1 MMNFQRFDQ
10 LGLMGFPLAFCSI
23 AALAI
28 CLERLVFVIKNHRQ
42 KKKVFDSLSAYVLK
56 YQNSPKQLRDEMVA
70 IAINELTP
78 TYYGNIKFLRIIATI
93 SPLIGLL
100 GTILGII
107 SAFKTIATQTSPIS
121 PNMIAGG
128 LWEAMLTTAA
138 GLMIALPC
146 LVLAHLFR
154 HFSEKQLGDF
164 CLRLNKLSIAM
175 EMKKGQDD

>member
-1 MMNFQRFDQ
+1 
-10 LGLMGFPLAFCSI
+10 
-23 AALAI
+23 
-28 CLERLVFVIKNHRQ
+28 
-42 KKKVFDSLSAYVLK
+42 
-56 YQNSPKQLRDEMVA
+56 
-70 IAINELTP
+70 
-78 TYYGNIKFLRIIATI
+78 
-93 SPLIGLL
+93 
-100 GTILGII
+100 LGII